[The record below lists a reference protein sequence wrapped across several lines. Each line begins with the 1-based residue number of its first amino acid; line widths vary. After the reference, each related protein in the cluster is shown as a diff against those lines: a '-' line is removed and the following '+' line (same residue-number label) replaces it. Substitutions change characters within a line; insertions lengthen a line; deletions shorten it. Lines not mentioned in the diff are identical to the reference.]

1 MPADLVSSLWSR
13 LLDIELNIVKKNDKL
28 AERLLKK
35 PFDCQTS
42 TLYSQMAEGANS
54 TQTAARYY
62 HSIVK
67 YIEDKEASE
76 GLRRILCFIE
86 DLSSGEVEVKN
97 VEKARQFRESG
108 NRFFRSGK
116 LSRSSELY
124 RQALLHA
131 PHAFP
136 LFHNHASPP
145 MDSTEAAL
153 LHGNL
158 SAVFARQQSW
168 TACLWESIIA
178 TELHLIAN
186 RPGICSLVRRLWS
199 RITQCCDHIG
209 LSYPKVTLPELHHV
223 VTIRQAF
230 LQLSTASDVG
240 APTYELPEPRY
251 GFQEAI
257 LRCVL
262 SFQYPGLSCGLLVTE
277 SKQKGR
283 YVVATEEFQPGDVLA
298 VEPAS
303 GWPASGPRTTVS
315 ASGDCLLLLPSQR
328 MSKCTACL
336 NPLSAIG
343 YLCPNC
349 CDTAYCAPPSK
360 CFFRHLTKSDEVV
373 SFSQPP
379 WHTAECRF
387 MFLLNSTGLGHLCF
401 RLAWLR
407 RKNHRQ
413 MSSRQ
418 LTIDQLV
425 SHFDE
430 FEVEDLF
437 QYAVTAWLLA
447 KLLSRSFC
455 DQDTMTELIDGL
467 WCFDTLRRLQCNAHA
482 ITDVQETFQLEIED
496 ETYHALPRLGQ
507 VRVATALFPCVSM
520 LNHACEPSVSNSFEN
535 QFIILRCT
543 KPIHLSDEVYNC
555 YGPHYLHDTS
565 NSSRR
570 AQLQKQYFF
579 NCSCQHCANPRCA
592 HVLKPTTAVQK
603 QWDAALSRMMRV
615 TETNSPTLP
624 ELQNTWS
631 QACQIG
637 TLSCPFCDGHWW
649 PQGESP
655 GSLWDTAGQRCITAA
670 LTTLDPHISNRLKLL
685 GVQCFAKSVDWVSKH
700 FGDHSS
706 EYLWELLNFFRT
718 AVEVLDQWP
727 SGILETH
734 ALSIPTSLEGVRKT
748 IFSLACLLYGQ
759 RNAKEI
765 EGRFL

>member
-1 MPADLVSSLWSR
+1 MSTDLVSSLWSR
-13 LLDIELNIVKKNDKL
+13 LLDIELNIVKKDDKL
-28 AERLLKK
+28 AERLLRK
-35 PFDCQTS
+35 PLDCQTS
-42 TLYSQMAEGANS
+42 TLYSHVAEGANS

-62 HSIVK
+62 HSVVK

-76 GLRRILCFIE
+76 GLRHILRFIE

-97 VEKARQFRESG
+97 VEKARQLRESG
-108 NRFFRSGK
+108 NRFFRSGN

-124 RQALLHA
+124 RQALMHA
-131 PHAFP
+131 PHAFL
-136 LFHNHASPP
+136 LFDNHASPP

-158 SAVFARQQSW
+158 SAVFARQQCW

-178 TELHLIAN
+178 TELHLTAN
-186 RPGICSLVRRLWS
+186 RPGISLVKRLWS
-199 RITQCCDHIG
+199 RITQCCDHMG
-209 LSYPKVTLPELHHV
+209 LPYPKVANDDLPELHHV

-230 LQLSTASDVG
+230 LQMSTASDIG
-240 APTYELPEPRY
+240 ASTHELPEPRY
-251 GFQEAI
+251 GFQEA
-257 LRCVL
+257 
-262 SFQYPGLSCGLLVTE
+262 YPGLSSGLLVTE

-303 GWPASGPRTTVS
+303 GWPATGPRTTVN
-315 ASGDCLLLLPSQR
+315 ASSDCLLLLPSQR

-336 NPLSAIG
+336 TPLSAIG
-343 YLCPNC
+343 YLCPHC

-360 CFFRHLTKSDEVV
+360 CFFRHLTKSDEVI
-373 SFSQPP
+373 SYSQPS

-407 RKNHRQ
+407 RKNHQ
-413 MSSRQ
+413 QISSQQ

-437 QYAVTAWLLA
+437 QYALTAWLLA
-447 KLLSRSFC
+447 KLLSRSLP
-455 DQDTMTELIDGL
+455 DEGTLTELIDGL

-482 ITDVQETFQLEIED
+482 ITDVQETFQLETKED
-496 ETYHALPRLGQ
+496 ETYNALPRLGQ

-535 QFIILRCT
+535 QFIVLRCA
-543 KPIHLSDEVYNC
+543 KPIHPSDEVYNC
-555 YGPHYLHDTS
+555 YGPHYLHDAS

-570 AQLQKQYFF
+570 AQLQRQYFF
-579 NCSCQHCANPRCA
+579 SCNCQHCAIPRCA
-592 HVLKPTTAVQK
+592 YVPKPTTAVQK
-603 QWDAALSRMMRV
+603 QWDAALFRMMRV
-615 TETNSPTLP
+615 IEANSPTLSK
-624 ELQNTWS
+624 LRDTWS
-631 QACQIG
+631 KACQIG
-637 TLSCPFCDGHWW
+637 TLSCPSCDGHWW
-649 PQGESP
+649 PEGDSP
-655 GSLWDTAGQRCITAA
+655 GSLWDTVGQRCITAA
-670 LTTLDPHISNRLKLL
+670 LTTLDPHIANRLNLL
-685 GVQCFAKSVDWVSKH
+685 GVQCFANSVDWVSKH

-727 SGILETH
+727 SAILETQ
-734 ALSIPTSLEGVRKT
+734 ALSIPSSLEGVRNT
-748 IFSLACLLYGQ
+748 ILSLACLLYGQ
-759 RNAKEI
+759 RSAREI